1 MKIDVT
7 GLFNGDNTPID
18 INYTLDL
25 HNLVYSDYRPIQ
37 NGATVNGSVSQHAGI
52 VCLNADVSF
61 LFSGVCDRCAEDVNK
76 QMSFSVDKILVREL
90 ANDADA
96 DSDEYIVLESGVL
109 DLDDYIREEVQLFL
123 PSKVLCKPDC
133 KGLCSNC
140 GKNLNLG
147 DCDCKKAVDPR
158 MSALLQLL
166 DEDNNSDVE

>member
-25 HNLVYSDYRPIQ
+25 HTIVYGDYRPLQ
-37 NGATVNGSVSQHAGI
+37 NGVSVKGTVEQHAGI
-52 VCLNADVSF
+52 VCLNADISF
-61 LFSGVCDRCAEDVNK
+61 LFSGVCDRCAEDVSK
-76 QMSFSVDKILVREL
+76 QMNFSVDKILVREL

-96 DSDEYIVLESGVL
+96 DSDEYIVLESGIL

-123 PSKVLCKPDC
+123 PSKILCKSDC

-158 MSALLQLL
+158 MAALLQLL

>member
-1 MKIDVT
+1 MKIDVNN
-7 GLFNGDNTPID
+7 LFNGDDAPID
-18 INYTLDL
+18 VNYTLDL
-25 HNLVYSDYRPIQ
+25 KDLVYADYNPLQ
-37 NGATVNGSVSQHAGI
+37 HGVVVKGAATQHAGI
-52 VCLNADVSF
+52 VGLNAEVSF

-76 QMSFSVDKILVREL
+76 QMGFSVNKILVREL

-96 DSDEYIVLESGVL
+96 DSDEYIVLENGIL

-123 PSKVLCKPDC
+123 PSKILCKPDC

-147 DCDCKKAVDPR
+147 DCDCKKTVDPR
-158 MSALLQLL
+158 MAALLQLL

>member
-37 NGATVNGSVSQHAGI
+37 NGATVNGSVSQYAGI

-123 PSKVLCKPDC
+123 PSKILCKPDC

>member
-37 NGATVNGSVSQHAGI
+37 NGATVKGFVSQHAGI

-123 PSKVLCKPDC
+123 PSKILCKPDC

-158 MSALLQLL
+158 MAALLQLL